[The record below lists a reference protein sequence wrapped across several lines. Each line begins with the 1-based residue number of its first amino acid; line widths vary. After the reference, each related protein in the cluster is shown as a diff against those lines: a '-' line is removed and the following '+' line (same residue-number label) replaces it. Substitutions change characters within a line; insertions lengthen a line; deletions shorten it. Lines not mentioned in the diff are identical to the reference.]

1 MVLGGGPSPFVAWH
15 AIDQV
20 TNKIIMRS
28 MEGLSDWLPCPCSSD
43 TKTLIGLLKSIGQ
56 EGSRFYPWWMGPF
69 QHFFSEQWVLITVNK
84 SWSILFV
91 HHPNIQLT
99 GLRHKQWT
107 HWLRGIFFP
116 PLSSAWPE
124 WCFTLHI
131 QLVMVLSIFFKLY
144 LLKTCRHPHDK
155 GIIES
160 FHPSVSRLTLPS
172 TLQHLSHPHT
182 GLYTGGRA

>member
-1 MVLGGGPSPFVAWH
+1 MAWH
-15 AIDQV
+15 VIDQV
-20 TNKIIMRS
+20 TNKIIMGS
-28 MEGLSDWLPCPCSSD
+28 MEGVSDWLPCPSSSD

-99 GLRHKQWT
+99 GLSHKQWT
-107 HWLRGIFFP
+107 HWLRGIFFSP
-116 PLSSAWPE
+116 SFFCLTWGMLY
-124 WCFTLHI
+124 FTYKVSNGFKHFFQI
-131 QLVMVLSIFFKLY
+131 ILVKNI
-144 LLKTCRHPHDK
+144 TTP
-155 GIIES
+155 
-160 FHPSVSRLTLPS
+160 FHPSISRLTLPR
-172 TLQHLSHPHT
+172 TLQHLSRPHT